1 MHTIKNPLIS
11 FILVALFLISGCAT
25 QKIVSTT
32 SPEYKGKINNVKMIG
47 LTGQGASVAFY
58 AFVEQGYRV
67 KEINS
72 GNKNIMVVARE
83 KSIPYVAKIDKVGT
97 DGAWWDGV
105 FDFSMRVIDVS
116 NETIVWSAYAEYG
129 SGATIRQVEQ
139 TKKAMS
145 DMVKDFSKTFPS
157 AK

>member
-1 MHTIKNPLIS
+1 MHTIKNLLIT
-11 FILVALFLISGCAT
+11 FILGTLFLASGCAT
-25 QKIVSTT
+25 QTMVSTT
-32 SPEYKGKINNVKMIG
+32 SPEYKGKINYVEMIG
-47 LTGQGASVAFY
+47 LTGQGASAAFH

-72 GNKNIMVVARE
+72 GNKDAIVVARE
-83 KSIPYVAKIDKVGT
+83 KSIPYIAKIDKVGT

-105 FDFSMRVIDVS
+105 FDFSMRVVDVI
-116 NETIVWSAYAEYG
+116 NETIVWSANAEYG

-139 TKKAMS
+139 TNKAMS
-145 DMVKDFSKTFPS
+145 DMVKDFSKTFPP